1 MSPARDRAR
10 SWHTDLEIEQ
20 AFSVNKEITALLP
33 VSRVAGVRG
42 PELGLLDAE
51 HVEGH
56 DLHQAVRGQ
65 RQRRLGDQ
73 RPELVQQA
81 ALRHREVLRVNLG
94 VQLALRKA
102 E

>member
-10 SWHTDLEIEQ
+10 SWHTDLEIEEVLNVDQ
-20 AFSVNKEITALLP
+20 DSTAFLP

-81 ALRHREVLRVNLG
+81 ALRHGEVLRVNLG
-94 VQLALRKA
+94 VQLALGR
-102 E
+102 